1 MTRVFEKKKET
12 GKRKILRNSLPK
24 SEIILWNFLKDKRLG
39 GYKFRRQYS
48 VGRYVVDFY
57 CPAIKLAIE
66 IDGDSHFIEDAPEY
80 DEARQKFIESY
91 GITFLRFTNTEV
103 SRNLQKV
110 LEKILIS
117 CKKYENKF

>member
-1 MTRVFEKKKET
+1 MKDLMKNPVRE
-12 GKRKILRNSLPK
+12 LRQNS
-24 SEIILWNFLKDKRLG
+24 SDAEQRLWYFLRAKRLG

-91 GITFLRFTNTEV
+91 GIKFLRFTNTEV